1 MLVVTR
7 GTGAVHWAPSPQ
19 CSPSGAVVEESVW
32 ASRVL
37 QLSWVRAVAP
47 PTPGWD
53 TASWVT
59 CHGSLESKVRGAC
72 CAVRYPDR
80 IVPRIDA
87 KSVVAAPSSGSP
99 GAGLLQHHSFV
110 NRLTSAPAAGG
121 CEGWVL
127 RVARRENASVSPGTP
142 ARSLGDTCTVSFYL
156 VDAVFLLL
164 PYFHQLRDDYF
175 VSPGLL
181 A

>member
-19 CSPSGAVVEESVW
+19 CSPSGAVAEESVR

-59 CHGSLESKVRGAC
+59 CHRSLESKVRGAC

-80 IVPRIDA
+80 IVLESKQGVWLQRLVLGVLERDCCRTT
-87 KSVVAAPSSGSP
+87 
-99 GAGLLQHHSFV
+99 LLQ
-110 NRLTSAPAAGG
+110 NRLTSAPVAGR

-127 RVARRENASVSPGTP
+127 CVASREDAAVSPGTP
-142 ARSLGDTCTVSFYL
+142 ARSRKRVCLRHVTRHKLQDGFENICN
-156 VDAVFLLL
+156 
-164 PYFHQLRDDYF
+164 QLRKH
-175 VSPGLL
+175 
-181 A
+181 